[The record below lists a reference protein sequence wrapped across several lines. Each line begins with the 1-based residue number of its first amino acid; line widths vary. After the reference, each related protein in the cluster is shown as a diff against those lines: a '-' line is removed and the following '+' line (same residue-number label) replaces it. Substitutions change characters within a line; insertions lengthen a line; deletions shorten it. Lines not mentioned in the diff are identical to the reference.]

1 MMRLVFIFFL
11 LANSLAF
18 GQRKV
23 VEGMIVDANTRE
35 PIPFASIGILGTPR
49 GTSSNLKG
57 EFSLAVEGQ
66 FAIRVSCLGY
76 ETQEVQNL
84 SAEERALILLKPS
97 ATQLKELVV
106 FNKQVNPKKV
116 VRKAFNAV
124 NDNLNVHPFVEKFFY
139 RHYCKDDSVY
149 GRLIEASVDV
159 WKRKGYKTTQQ
170 AAGERD
176 EIRVTQL
183 RRSFDKTEAAQG
195 HVPIAVNS
203 ILQADIAGYQTAI
216 PSEHLSYFTEVS
228 NLQTDIDKYT
238 FTFEGLTTYDGKEV
252 YEIAYTLRKDSVL
265 TTSGYQQMPRSTGS
279 LFITTKDF
287 VFVKTID
294 IKSWNTDTV
303 TSTAYYTPFN
313 GKYYPYHL
321 IRDGKTVARDK
332 STHWYH
338 VELMASEILTDSF
351 ETFYGKEPGKRE
363 LVKIPYDS
371 AFWNNNNILK
381 TTPLEDQIIYDL
393 GGGSSLNRQFY
404 LYQQEEKLR
413 VEAAMKGEEGFTW
426 LREDSKGKRVL
437 LIGFWSSKCG
447 SCMQELEAA
456 KKLMKSYKEKVT
468 FVLLSL
474 DEDESTW
481 QKSIERY
488 NLALEGFMHFRVG
501 ANSGVASDY
510 KLTDIPRYILID
522 KNGADHNLNAKHPG
536 DPQLKQ
542 DLDLLLKTGE
552 E

>member
-1 MMRLVFIFFL
+1 MARLVFSILL

-23 VEGMIVDANTRE
+23 VEGMILDANTRQ
-35 PIPFASIGILGTPR
+35 PIPFASIGILGTSR

-76 ETQEVQNL
+76 ETQEARNL
-84 SAEERALILLKPS
+84 STDERALILLKPS

-106 FNKQVNPKKV
+106 FNKKVNPKKV
-116 VRKAFNAV
+116 VRKAFNTID
-124 NDNLNVHPFVEKFFY
+124 DNFNTQPFVQKFFY

-159 WKRKGYKTTQQ
+159 WKRKGYKVMQH
-170 AAGERD
+170 AAGERE

-183 RRSFDKTEAAQG
+183 RRSFDKTVAAQG
-195 HVPIAVNS
+195 HVPIAVSS
-203 ILQADIAGYQTAI
+203 ILQADIAGYQTAV
-216 PSEHLSYFTEVS
+216 PSEHLSYFTDVS
-228 NLQTDIDKYT
+228 NLETDIDNYT

-252 YEIAYTLRKDSVL
+252 YEIAYALREDSIL
-265 TTSGYQQMPRSTGS
+265 MTTGYQPMPRSTGS
-279 LFITTKDF
+279 LFITTEDF
-287 VFVKTID
+287 VFVKTVD
-294 IKSWNTDTV
+294 IKFWNTDTV
-303 TSTAYYTPFN
+303 TSTSYYTPFK

-371 AFWNNNNILK
+371 TFWNNNNTLK

-413 VEAAMKGEEGFTW
+413 VENAMKGEEGFTW
-426 LREDSKGKRVL
+426 FRADSKGKQAL
-437 LIGFWSSKCG
+437 LISFWSSKCG
-447 SCMQELEAA
+447 LCLQELEAA
-456 KKLMKSYKEKVT
+456 KKLMNSYKGKVT
-468 FVLLSL
+468 LTLLSL
-474 DEDESTW
+474 DEDEGTW
-481 QKSIERY
+481 QKAIEKY

-501 ANSGVASDY
+501 PNSGIASDY
-510 KLTDIPRYILID
+510 KLTEIPRYILID
-522 KNGADHNLNAKHPG
+522 KNGANHDLNARHPG
-536 DPQLKQ
+536 DSQLKQ